1 MVARIWYIELI
12 SSCEKPITLR
22 ALITALW
29 LVRSLLVV
37 FREKNKDFALKKCQ
51 YRSVQKKKT
60 WGQVLSHVSQR
71 KRNCLRFFLKA
82 STQIIRVRSSR
93 WLQRPLWCTC
103 RPQDRSVDEMTPASH
118 LSLRAA
124 TVKHTTHTQVQIQYH
139 YIIIS
144 SYHRSCWNR
153 WSEAYLVKRVEVP
166 LPVLLVDHPGL
177 EQENRLWQWARHQ
190 LQWRVKLTTRCKSRL
205 FKSI

>member
-1 MVARIWYIELI
+1 M
-12 SSCEKPITLR
+12 
-22 ALITALW
+22 
-29 LVRSLLVV
+29 
-37 FREKNKDFALKKCQ
+37 
-51 YRSVQKKKT
+51 SVSVSTKKKT

-139 YIIIS
+139 YIVIS
-144 SYHRSCWNR
+144 SIMLEPLEWSLPGKTSGSSSPRPAGGPPWTWTGEQIMAVSQASATVKSQAYNKVQITSFQINLGCQGFHR
-153 WSEAYLVKRVEVP
+153 L
-166 LPVLLVDHPGL
+166 GL
-177 EQENRLWQWARHQ
+177 HRTNWCMYVIYVFKNKSPSTCLK
-190 LQWRVKLTTRCKSRL
+190 LQ
-205 FKSI
+205 